1 MENQNFKNP
10 VNKIR
15 SALDNNRISYLEKKF
30 TEMNSELAVIYDSTL
45 KEDNDNNDIS
55 NIPKH

>member
-1 MENQNFKNP
+1 MENKNLKNQ
-10 VNKIR
+10 VNRAI
-15 SALDNNRISYLEKKF
+15 SAHENNRISYIEKKF